1 MIFEFPYNKCPY
13 INQNILLE
21 ESIFNH
27 SDPVGPIG
35 DIGIGEIEETNLQ
48 DFIKNLN
55 IDMLSKP
62 PLPFDILRKYTA
74 VTSTSYIF
82 TNNQYYFGG
91 RLVENPFEGNDQ
103 INNWINGFSKDIFNV
118 LIVVSAENGRSSM
131 EIVLYNAEG
140 KPIDGQ
146 NILLE

>member
-1 MIFEFPYNKCPY
+1 MIFEFPYHKCQY

-21 ESIFNH
+21 EPTFNH

-35 DIGIGEIEETNLQ
+35 PAGTGEIEETNLQ
-48 DFIKNLN
+48 DFIKNLSV
-55 IDMLSKP
+55 DMLSKP

-74 VTSTSYIF
+74 VSSTSYIF

-91 RLVENPFEGNDQ
+91 RQVENPFEGNDQ
-103 INNWINGFSKDIFNV
+103 ILNWIDKYSKNIFNILAV
-118 LIVVSAENGRSSM
+118 ISAENGRSSM
-131 EIVLYNAEG
+131 EIVLYDVEG
-140 KPIDGQ
+140 KPIDDQ